1 MARGDH
7 GLVGLV
13 ARLPYR
19 EEPPIYPD
27 TESDRVLL
35 EHLRNGNY
43 DAWRDTPLAQIE
55 AAGQQEVLNWT
66 CLAGAMAELD
76 YKADILDW
84 VETWTFNSTKCMAAF
99 RKNV

>member
-1 MARGDH
+1 MASSGWSH
-7 GLVGLV
+7 GFLT
-13 ARLPYR
+13 
-19 EEPPIYPD
+19 EKHHHMYPD

-35 EHLRNGNY
+35 DHLRNGNY
-43 DAWRDTPLAQIE
+43 NAWRDTPLAQIE

-84 VETWTFNSTKCMAAF
+84 VETWTFNSTKCMAVFKAAPH
-99 RKNV
+99 